1 MAKYDVYYAKADKTL
16 LVDCQADILELL
28 DTRVVVP
35 LLPVADAPKPA
46 KHLNPLI
53 ELGGES
59 YVMAT
64 QFLASVSVR
73 DFGDKI
79 ATLSDRSDDVNR
91 ALDTLI
97 TGF

>member
-16 LVDCQADILELL
+16 LVDCQADMLEVL

-35 LLPVADAPKPA
+35 LLPIANAPKPA
-46 KHLNPLI
+46 RYLNPLI
-53 ELGGES
+53 ELGGETF
-59 YVMAT
+59 VMAT
-64 QFLASVSVR
+64 QFLASVSAR
-73 DFGDKI
+73 DLGDKF

-91 ALDTLI
+91 AIDTLI